1 MNTSLPKRN
10 SSQKECLPLAVL
22 MLSIST
28 LFINWSSVVVFT
40 CMPLVLTKYFSLGM
54 SSTGSLEGAVEGFS
68 LITRAVSGMVSD
80 VKRKRKSFLVIGY
93 IISLVSRVISST
105 SISMYMMASSR
116 FLDKFGNGIQASPR
130 EAFIMD
136 QAPKALLGKSFG
148 LNKTFGMLGS
158 AIGSLLLWWIFHVW
172 GTYWSENLFQI
183 LWGATFLMFIATGLL
198 IVGTRETQDT
208 HTEKRI
214 KKETYFHRLLQIIED
229 IKSFPT
235 SYWVVIIISFLFKL
249 GYFSGAYIML
259 FVQRQ
264 KFTSILGI
272 PVLSDIEIPAM
283 VMSIQNISC
292 ALLSY
297 PMGYLSDLLSRRSSV
312 FLGFTAMLLSLL
324 CFSFGSQY
332 ASVVI
337 MGILLYGIQ
346 MGMQGALLALLSTSI
361 PDNLRGTGFGVF
373 YFLTGIS
380 VIVANSAIMK
390 PLCDFFTPE
399 IAFLFVCLPICF
411 ALGLLFSLPSNQPE
425 KK

>member
-1 MNTSLPKRN
+1 MNMSPKSL
-10 SSQKECLPLAVL
+10 QKERIPFPVL

-28 LFINWSSVVVFT
+28 LFINWSSVVIFT

-80 VKRKRKSFLVIGY
+80 VKKKRKGFLVVGY
-93 IISLVSRVISST
+93 IVSLLSRFISST
-105 SISMYMMASSR
+105 SISVYMMASSR
-116 FLDKFGNGIQASPR
+116 FLDKFGNGVQASPR

-136 QAPKALLGKSFG
+136 QAPQALLGKSFG

-158 AIGSLLLWWIFHVW
+158 SIGSLLLWWVFHMW
-172 GTYWSENLFQI
+172 GTYWSENLFKI
-183 LWGATFLMFIATGLL
+183 LWGSTFLMFIATGLL
-198 IVGTRETQDT
+198 IIGTRETHDKEN
-208 HTEKRI
+208 EKRV
-214 KKETYFHRLLQIIED
+214 KKETYFQRILQIIKD
-229 IKSFPT
+229 IKTFPR
-235 SYWVVIIISFLFKL
+235 SYWTIIIISFLFKL

-264 KFTSILGI
+264 KFTAILGI

-297 PMGYLSDLLSRRSSV
+297 PMGCLSDFLSRRSSV
-312 FLGFTAMLLSLL
+312 FLGFTAMLLALL

-332 ASVVI
+332 SNVVI
-337 MGILLYGIQ
+337 IGIILYGIQ
-346 MGMQGALLALLSTSI
+346 MSMQGALLALLSISI
-361 PDNLRGTGFGVF
+361 PDSLRGTGFGVF

-380 VIVANSAIMK
+380 VIIANSLIMK
-390 PLCDFFTPE
+390 PICDFFTPE
-399 IAFLFVCLPICF
+399 TAFLFVCLPICF
-411 ALGLLFSLPSNQPE
+411 ALGFLFSLPSHTTTKE